1 MRPEQ
6 NDIVEVVGR
15 LMCKTEDSD
24 LPHPLVGCYLQPPTK
39 RLLQSGLQPSERA
52 VEVRVPGLAVLQ
64 LFSRCWVSLS
74 PWKTFFDSSKAFS
87 RANDD
92 AAAHLV
98 SERLAAEH
106 GSIPA
111 VREPDDLSWSWRT
124 RTYRSRSTPIAR
136 HGGIPPAGSRARSSC
151 PRAIRAPLRMPSA
164 E

>member
-111 VREPDDLSWSWRT
+111 VREPDDLTLVVADADLPIPQHAYCPSWGHSPCRVT
-124 RTYRSRSTPIAR
+124 REIVL
-136 HGGIPPAGSRARSSC
+136 PAGDQGA
-151 PRAIRAPLRMPSA
+151 AADA
-164 E
+164 